1 MITRFISSSSPV
13 IYWFAAFV
21 GEYGEIVKIQRA
33 IANPKS
39 ILFTRIPPKLRSI
52 KKTTMSKRGEAAYYT
67 DLIHFYFIG
76 YYIVG
81 TVFFSNYF
89 PFT

>member
-39 ILFTRIPPKLRSI
+39 ILFTRTPPKLRSI
-52 KKTTMSKRGEAAYYT
+52 KKLLCQAWEAAYYT